1 MIKEIDRLD
10 HTSLYLLKTTKL
22 DDKSFNELHIKI
34 QKLQRQPFAR
44 IYLFVFPP
52 IFPQLIKKL
61 KEKDLKAKSI
71 ISDNKVFRLEF

>member
-10 HTSLYLLKTTKL
+10 HTSLYLLKVTKL
-22 DDKSFNELHIKI
+22 DDKTFNELYMKIK
-34 QKLQRQPFAR
+34 KLQRQPFAK

-52 IFPQLIKKL
+52 MFPQLIKKL
-61 KEKDLKAKSI
+61 KEKNLKIKSI